1 MTKPDLDLRCYFVTG
16 QGPDTVERAR
26 QAAAGGAGVIQV
38 RSKPISARELYALSR
53 AVVEAVHALNPQT
66 RVLIDDR
73 VDVAAALQG
82 HGIAGVHVG
91 QDDLDVRVVRELL
104 GPDAIIGLTTGTLEL
119 VRAANDVADCIDYI
133 GCGPFRATP
142 TKDSGRDPIGLDGY
156 PELAAASDLPLVAI
170 GDVTA
175 DDVYDLARAG
185 VDGCAI
191 VRGIMHADDPKAY
204 CKRVIAE
211 YDRGAQDRAA
221 TASSYAQTHR
231 KHP

>member
-1 MTKPDLDLRCYFVTG
+1 MTKPLDLRCYFVTG
-16 QGPDTVERAR
+16 QGPDVVERAR

-53 AVVEAVHALNPQT
+53 AVAEAVHSVNPQT
-66 RVLIDDR
+66 HVLIDDR
-73 VDVAAALQG
+73 ADVAAALR
-82 HGIAGVHVG
+82 HEGISGVHVG

-119 VRAANDVADCIDYI
+119 VQAANEHKDVIDYI

-142 TKDSGRDPIGLDGY
+142 TKDSGRAPIGLDGY
-156 PELAAASDLPLVAI
+156 PDLVAASKLPLVAI

-175 DDVYDLARAG
+175 DDACDLARAG
-185 VDGCAI
+185 VDGLAI
-191 VRGIMHADDPKAY
+191 VRGIMHADDAKAY
-204 CKRVIAE
+204 CERVIAE
-211 YDRGAQDRAA
+211 FERGAQARAA
-221 TASSYAQTHR
+221 TSQPHAQTQR